1 MIAPQFDMTA
11 PQPRQPEERFLNTIA
26 GVFFDPVPT
35 LIGVIRRRP
44 IANAGIVIIVVS
56 IAQGLVQALSVDSLP
71 LLSSWREAI
80 EDDDELLR
88 LFQGSIVLASPIGG
102 IVGMSI
108 ATGVLWL
115 MSRILGGNGEYG
127 AMFAGLG
134 FALAPFILL
143 SLIGLLA
150 IPLGSGGETMIGLVQ
165 LGVIT
170 WTIILGVI
178 VVRESNQF
186 STERAGAAVLIPII
200 AFIVF
205 VIAAVVLLVVVLA
218 VETAAAVGY

>member
-1 MIAPQFDMTA
+1 MTAPQFDMNG
-11 PQPRQPEERFLNTIA
+11 PQPRQPEEKFLDTIA
-26 GVFFDPVPT
+26 GVFSDPVPT

-44 IANAGIVIIVVS
+44 IVNAGIVIIVLS
-56 IAQGLVQALSVDSLP
+56 IAQGVVQALSVDSLP
-71 LLSSWREAI
+71 LLASWRAAI
-80 EDDDELLR
+80 EGNDERMR
-88 LFQGSIVLASPIGG
+88 LFQGSIILASPIGG
-102 IVGMSI
+102 IVGMSL

-115 MSRILGGNGEYG
+115 MSRIFGGNGESG

-165 LGVIT
+165 LAVII
-170 WTIILGVI
+170 WTIILGLI

-186 STERAGAAVLIPII
+186 STERAAAVVLIPIT
-200 AFIVF
+200 AFILF
-205 VIAAVVLLVVVLA
+205 VIAAVVQVVVVWDA
-218 VETAAAVGY
+218 EISYGISS